1 MFAAVRQFAALVDKN
16 PSVGAEGPYG
26 YLHLDDCGDGT
37 VNKHACKRNCSE
49 RYVVDIRAVQCLLSS
64 AGVRARWHHADSDGI
79 RHQVRHAHS

>member
-37 VNKHACKRNCSE
+37 VNE
-49 RYVVDIRAVQCLLSS
+49 
-64 AGVRARWHHADSDGI
+64 ARL
-79 RHQVRHAHS
+79 

>member
-37 VNKHACKRNCSE
+37 VNEARLQ
-49 RYVVDIRAVQCLLSS
+49 AQLL
-64 AGVRARWHHADSDGI
+64 GTVCC
-79 RHQVRHAHS
+79 